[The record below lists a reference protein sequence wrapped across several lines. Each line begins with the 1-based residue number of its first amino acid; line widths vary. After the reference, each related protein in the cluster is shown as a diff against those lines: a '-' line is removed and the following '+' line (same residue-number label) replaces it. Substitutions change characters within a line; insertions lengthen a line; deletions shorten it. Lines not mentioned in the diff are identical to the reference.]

1 MTDNSGGM
9 YSMPPGGEKPEA
21 DVSSVVSDP
30 SLDGEQ
36 RRRLAAFADALI
48 PGGAGLPSASEA
60 EVHAEWID
68 RTLAARPDLTEDVL
82 RVIGDDT
89 EPGVEL
95 ERLRQEE
102 PEVFAR
108 FTFAVSGAY
117 YINPH
122 VRELFGYPGP
132 APQKKLAGPDE
143 EAMYLA
149 DGILDPVIERG
160 AIYRPTPETT

>member
-1 MTDNSGGM
+1 MTEDISGGM
-9 YSMPPGGEKPEA
+9 YSVPPGGAKPEA
-21 DVSSVVSDP
+21 DVSSVVSGP

-36 RRRLAAFADALI
+36 RSRLAAFGDALI

-60 EVHAEWID
+60 GVHEEWID
-68 RTLAARPDLTEDVL
+68 RTLDARPDLTEDVL
-82 RVIGDDT
+82 GVIGGDA

-108 FTFAVSGAY
+108 FTFTVSGAY
-117 YINPH
+117 FINPH
-122 VRELFGYPGP
+122 VRKLFGYPGP
-132 APQKKLAGPDE
+132 AMQEKLAGPDE

-160 AIYRPTPETT
+160 PIYRPTP